1 MKTGQ
6 KKVWWIHAVLIL
18 FSLLTLLPFAF
29 MVNNVFRSNAE
40 FYHAFFSFPGA
51 FKQVATI
58 TGRALVGDDTP
69 VLMADEE
76 GDLVPVSK
84 GDALGRSLDQATRG
98 PRLAWKVIRPYMLNT
113 LIVTL
118 LTVTGVL
125 LLGSATAYIL
135 SRYRFTGHRA
145 LFLFI
150 ISTMMFPGVLTL
162 VPSFLLVKWLGLLN
176 TYWAMV
182 LPYIAGG
189 QVFAIFVF
197 RSYFEGLPE
206 DLFESARID
215 GAGHVQIYWQIVLPL
230 SLPVLSVV
238 AVMNILGTWNNFLWP
253 FITNTEGSHHV
264 ISSGLFVLATT
275 AHASN
280 FSTLY
285 AAYAIS
291 SIPLLVLFIYATRP
305 FIRGVTSGAFK
316 A

>member
-1 MKTGQ
+1 MKS
-6 KKVWWIHAVLIL
+6 KRVWPIHVVLL
-18 FSLLTLLPFAF
+18 FFSLLTLLPFVF
-29 MVNNVFRSNAE
+29 MVNNVFRSNSE
-40 FYHAFFSFPGA
+40 FYHAFFSFPLA
-51 FKQVATI
+51 FEQIAVTA
-58 TGRALVGDDTP
+58 GNMLVGDDAP
-69 VLMADEE
+69 VVLQDGE
-76 GDLVPVSK
+76 GELK
-84 GDALGRSLDQATRG
+84 ALSPGHAIRLSAERATRG
-98 PRLAWKVIRPYMLNT
+98 PQLAWQVIRPYMLNT
-113 LIVTL
+113 LVVAF
-118 LTVTGVL
+118 LTVLGVI

-135 SRYRFTGHRA
+135 SRYRFSGHRA

-162 VPSFLLVKWLGLLN
+162 VQSFLLVKTLGLLN
-176 TYWAMV
+176 TYWAMI

-197 RSYFEGLPE
+197 KSYFEGLPE

-215 GAGHVQIYWQIVLPL
+215 GAGHLQIYWQIVLPL
-230 SLPVLSVV
+230 SKPILSVV
-238 AVMNILGTWNNFLWP
+238 AIMNILGTWNNFLWP

-264 ISSGLFVLATT
+264 VSSGLYVLATT

-291 SIPLLVLFIYATRP
+291 SIPLLVLFIYATKP

>member
-1 MKTGQ
+1 MRD
-6 KKVWWIHAVLIL
+6 KKVWLIHAVLL
-18 FSLLTLLPFAF
+18 FFSLLTLLPFVF
-29 MVNNVFRSNAE
+29 MVNNVFRSNSE
-40 FYHAFFSFPGA
+40 FYHAFFSFPVA
-51 FKQVATI
+51 FEQVASIAGKT
-58 TGRALVGDDTP
+58 LVGDA
-69 VLMADEE
+69 VSMADEGGE
-76 GDLVPVSK
+76 MRAMAAGEAMRLSID
-84 GDALGRSLDQATRG
+84 RATRG

-113 LIVTL
+113 LVVAL
-118 LTVTGVL
+118 LTVFGVI

-135 SRYRFTGHRA
+135 SRYRFSGHRA

-162 VPSFLLVKWLGLLN
+162 VPSFLLVKSLGLLN
-176 TYWAMV
+176 TYWAMI

-197 RSYFEGLPE
+197 KSYFEGLPE
-206 DLFESARID
+206 DLFEAARID
-215 GAGHVQIYWQIVLPL
+215 GAGHLQIYWQVVLPL
-230 SLPVLSVV
+230 SKPILSVV
-238 AVMNILGTWNNFLWP
+238 AIMNILGTWNNFLWP

-264 ISSGLFVLATT
+264 VSSGLYVLATT

-291 SIPLLVLFIYATRP
+291 SIPLLVLFIYATKP

>member
-1 MKTGQ
+1 MTGR
-6 KKVWWIHAVLIL
+6 KNGLIHAVLIF
-18 FSLLTLLPFAF
+18 FSSLTLLPFVF
-29 MVNNVFRSNAE
+29 TINNVFRTNAE
-40 FYHAFFSFPGA
+40 FYHAFFSIPVA
-51 FKQVATI
+51 FKQTLSIVGGVL
-58 TGRALVGDDTP
+58 TGDEALVEI
-69 VLMADEE
+69 ADEE
-76 GDLVPVSK
+76 GQI
-84 GDALGRSLDQATRG
+84 RSLDKSQALRLSLSNATRG

-113 LIVTL
+113 VVVVS
-118 LTVTGVL
+118 LTVVGVI

-135 SRYRFTGHRA
+135 SRYRFAGHRA

-162 VPSFLLVKWLGLLN
+162 VPSFLLVKSLGLLN

-197 RSYFEGLPE
+197 KSYFDGLPE

-215 GAGHVQIYWQIVLPL
+215 GAGHLDIYWQIVLPL
-230 SLPVLSVV
+230 SKPILSVV
-238 AVMNILGTWNNFLWP
+238 AIMNILATWNNFLWP
-253 FITNTEGSHHV
+253 FITSTEGKHHV
-264 ISSGLFVLATT
+264 ISSGLFVLSTT

-291 SIPLLVLFIYATRP
+291 SIPLLVLFIYATKP
-305 FIRGVTSGAFK
+305 FLRGVTSGAFK

>member
-1 MKTGQ
+1 MGGKKT
-6 KKVWWIHAVLIL
+6 WLIHAVLVF
-18 FSLLTLLPFAF
+18 FSLLTLLPFVF
-29 MVNNVFRSNAE
+29 TVNNVFRTNAE
-40 FYHAFFSFPGA
+40 FYHAFFSVPNA
-51 FKQVATI
+51 FKQTLSIA
-58 TGRALVGDDTP
+58 GGALTGDDTP
-69 VLMADEE
+69 IEMADEE
-76 GDLVPVSK
+76 GLI
-84 GDALGRSLDQATRG
+84 RSLDKKQALRLSLTNATRG

-113 LIVTL
+113 LVVVS
-118 LTVTGVL
+118 LTVIGVI

-135 SRYRFTGHRA
+135 ARYRFAGHRA
-145 LFLFI
+145 LFFFI

-162 VPSFLLVKWLGLLN
+162 VPSFLLVKSLGLLN

-182 LPYIAGG
+182 LPYIAAG

-197 RSYFEGLPE
+197 KSYFDGLPE

-215 GAGHVQIYWQIVLPL
+215 GAGHLDIYWQIVLPL
-230 SLPVLSVV
+230 SKPILSVV
-238 AVMNILGTWNNFLWP
+238 AIMNILGTWNNFLWP
-253 FITNTEGSHHV
+253 FITNTEGKHHV
-264 ISSGLFVLATT
+264 VSSGLFVLSTT

-291 SIPLLVLFIYATRP
+291 SIPLLVLFIYATKP

>member
-1 MKTGQ
+1 MSRGRQLT
-6 KKVWWIHAVLIL
+6 IHAIL
-18 FSLLTLLPFAF
+18 LAFSALTLLPFVF

-40 FYHAFFSFPGA
+40 FYHAFFSVPAA
-51 FKQVATI
+51 FSDIADL
-58 TGRALVGDDTP
+58 TGRALAGDDSP
-69 VLMADEE
+69 VTMIDHE
-76 GDLVPVSK
+76 GQKRTV
-84 GDALGRSLDQATRG
+84 GRSEALAASLERAGQG
-98 PRLAWKVIRPYMLNT
+98 PKRAWRVIRPFMLNT
-113 LIVTL
+113 IIVAL

-125 LLGSATAYIL
+125 LLGSSTAYVL
-135 SRYRFTGHRA
+135 ARYRFTGHKA
-145 LFLFI
+145 LFLLI

-162 VPSFLLVKWLGLLN
+162 VPSFLLVKSLGLLN
-176 TYWAMV
+176 TYGAMV

-197 RSYFEGLPE
+197 KSYFEGLPE

-230 SLPVLSVV
+230 SKPVLSVV
-238 AVMNILGTWNNFLWP
+238 AIMNILATWNNFLWP

-264 ISSGLFVLATT
+264 VSSGLFVLATT

-285 AAYAIS
+285 AAYTIAS
-291 SIPLLVLFIYATRP
+291 LPMLVLFIYATKP

>member
-1 MKTGQ
+1 MRD
-6 KKVWWIHAVLIL
+6 KKVWLIHAVLIL
-18 FSLLTLLPFAF
+18 FSLLTLLPFGF

-40 FYHAFFSFPGA
+40 FYHAFFSFPAA
-51 FKQVATI
+51 FEQALSI
-58 TGRALVGDDTP
+58 AGGSLVGDEEP
-69 VLMADEE
+69 VVIADEE
-76 GDLVPVSK
+76 GEIRPM
-84 GDALGRSLDQATRG
+84 GRGRAMRLSLNQATRG

-113 LIVTL
+113 LIVAS
-118 LTVTGVL
+118 LTVIGVV

-135 SRYRFTGHRA
+135 ARYQFAGHRP
-145 LFLFI
+145 LFFFI

-162 VPSFLLVKWLGLLN
+162 VPSFLLVKSLGLLN

-189 QVFAIFVF
+189 QVFAVFVF
-197 RSYFEGLPE
+197 KSYFEGLPE
-206 DLFESARID
+206 ELFESARID
-215 GAGHVQIYWQIVLPL
+215 GAGHLQIYWQIVLPL
-230 SLPVLSVV
+230 SRPILSVV
-238 AVMNILGTWNNFLWP
+238 AIMNILGTWNNFLWP
-253 FITNTEGSHHV
+253 FITNTEGTHHV
-264 ISSGLFVLATT
+264 VSSGLYVLATT

>member
-1 MKTGQ
+1 MKNNKT
-6 KKVWWIHAVLIL
+6 WLIHTLLVF

-29 MVNNVFRSNAE
+29 TVNNVFRSNTE
-40 FYHAFFSFPGA
+40 FYHSFFSLPKAFTQSAAIAAGSLSGDESPISVRDEDGA
-51 FKQVATI
+51 IKE
-58 TGRALVGDDTP
+58 LD
-69 VLMADEE
+69 
-76 GDLVPVSK
+76 
-84 GDALGRSLDQATRG
+84 RSAAIMHHLAQAARG
-98 PRLAWKVIRPYMLNT
+98 PQLAWQVIRPYMVNT
-113 LIVTL
+113 LVVTA
-118 LTVTGVL
+118 LTVLGVL

-135 SRYRFTGHRA
+135 ARYRFTGHRA

-162 VPSFLLVKWLGLLN
+162 VPSFLLVKSLGLLN

-189 QVFAIFVF
+189 QVFAVFVF
-197 RSYFEGLPE
+197 KSYFEGLPE
-206 DLFESARID
+206 DLFEAARID
-215 GAGHVQIYWQIVLPL
+215 GAGHLQIYWQVVLPL
-230 SLPVLSVV
+230 SKPVMSVV

-253 FITNTEGSHHV
+253 FITNTEGKHHV
-264 ISSGLFVLATT
+264 VSSGLYVLATT

-291 SIPLLVLFIYATRP
+291 SIPLLVLFIYATKP

>member
-1 MKTGQ
+1 MMRKRNT
-6 KKVWWIHAVLIL
+6 WLIHAIL
-18 FSLLTLLPFAF
+18 VAFSLLTLLPFAF
-29 MVNNVFRSNAE
+29 TINNVFRSNAE
-40 FYHAFFSFPGA
+40 FYRDFFSVPEA
-51 FKQVATI
+51 FKETI
-58 TGRALVGDDTP
+58 SIAGKVLTDNDDDIEVRDAEGEIHRLDGSEALRMTLDRAG
-69 VLMADEE
+69 
-76 GDLVPVSK
+76 
-84 GDALGRSLDQATRG
+84 RG

-113 LIVTL
+113 LIVVS
-118 LTVTGVL
+118 LTVVGVV

-135 SRYRFTGHRA
+135 SRYRFIGHRT
-145 LFLFI
+145 LFLYI

-162 VPSFLLVKWLGLLN
+162 VPSFLLVKEMGLLN
-176 TYWAMV
+176 SYGAMV

-197 RSYFEGLPE
+197 KSYFEGLPE

-215 GAGHVQIYWQIVLPL
+215 GAGHLQIYWQIVLPL
-230 SLPVLSVV
+230 SRPIVSVV
-238 AVMNILGTWNNFLWP
+238 AIMNILGTWNNFLWP
-253 FITNTEGSHHV
+253 FITNTEGKHHV

-275 AHASN
+275 VHASN

-291 SIPLLVLFIYATRP
+291 SIPLLVLFIYATKP